1 MSGNVLTVMNTHTT
15 RMVRAVKH
23 RGVTITRNWHS
34 VHGTIHT
41 LAKPHGWNY
50 AIRTKQYPH
59 GDRHW
64 AQSIADAKQ
73 TIDYI
78 LNSAA

>member
-1 MSGNVLTVMNTHTT
+1 MTTQTT
-15 RMVRAVKH
+15 RRVRAVEH

-41 LAKPHGWNY
+41 LSKPRGWNY
-50 AIRTKQYPH
+50 TIRTKQDPH

-78 LNSAA
+78 LDSAA